1 MTDISPQA
9 IDTVFDAL
17 KAPYIPLSAIR
28 LAGGAI
34 RDAQLEDRAITEL
47 LRIRTKA
54 GELTPFKL
62 NAAQRQLSQHWG
74 SRNIVLKARQLGIT
88 TYVAA
93 RFFIQTITQ
102 PGTLSVQVAHD
113 QDSAEEIFRIV
124 HRYLENLPDGLRRAL
139 RTSRS
144 NVRQIVF
151 PLLDSEYRVE
161 TAADPNAGR
170 GLTIQN
176 LHCSEVARWTG
187 DPADTLASLRAAVPP
202 TGGTVVLE
210 STPNGAAGAFYEEW
224 TKAAETGYQTHFFPW
239 WIEPTYRVHDG
250 RPANNNRTEE
260 EEELVAK
267 HGLTANQIV
276 FRRNL
281 RSNFHGL
288 AVQEFAEDPVSCFRA
303 SGECVFPLESIEL
316 RLKALAQPAVTRD
329 NGRLTIFF
337 PPQSA
342 SDYIVGV
349 DPAGGGIDG
358 DYACA
363 QVIERST
370 GMQCA
375 ELHAHL
381 TPQELASRVATLAHE
396 FNHALVAVERNNHG
410 HAVLAYLDTSE
421 HYPNIYCQGKKVGLS
436 RNGLSKYWPSGNGH
450 SSSDRTGGPLK
461 PAFGLSGEQIGT
473 SGGPLKP
480 ASGLSGEQG
489 TATGSPTLVASERD
503 RQRGINRTRNSELGT
518 AFSELGT
525 ATVPPGASPGW
536 LTTAA
541 SRPRIIERL
550 AAFLSTDAHL
560 FHSRGLLEEC
570 RTFVRD
576 ETGWAAA
583 ASGSHDDRV
592 MAMAIALEIRDL
604 TTGTARKKSMSASR

>member
-1 MTDISPQA
+1 MLDPQQLDEV
-9 IDTVFDAL
+9 IGAL
-17 KAPYIPLSAIR
+17 CHAPEFPPEFML
-28 LAGGAI
+28 LAGASL
-34 RDAQLEDRAITEL
+34 RDRDMNGVLIHDRLIHDL

-54 GELTPFKL
+54 GRLTPFTL
-62 NAAQRQLSQHWG
+62 NPAQTQLSANWAD
-74 SRNIVLKARQLGIT
+74 RNIVLKARQLGIT

-113 QDSAEEIFRIV
+113 QDAAEEIFRIV
-124 HRYLENLPDGLRRAL
+124 HRYLENLPGGMHRAL

-151 PLLDSEYRVE
+151 PQLDSEYRVE

-187 DPADTLASLRAAVPP
+187 DAADTLASLRAAVPP
-202 TGGTVVLE
+202 TGSTVVLE
-210 STPNGAAGAFYEEW
+210 STPNGAAGSFYEEW
-224 TKAAETGYQTHFFPW
+224 IKAGESGYAQHFFPW
-239 WIEPTYRVHDG
+239 WIDPGYTADG
-250 RPANNNRTEE
+250 RCANNNLTKEE
-260 EEELVAK
+260 EALMHK
-267 HGLTANQIV
+267 HNLTQRQIA
-276 FRRNL
+276 FRRQV
-281 RSNFHGL
+281 RSNFRGL

-303 SGECVFPLESIEL
+303 SGECVFDLEAIEL
-316 RLKALAQPAVTRD
+316 RWKALALPAATCD

-337 PPQSA
+337 PPQST
-342 SDYIVGV
+342 SSYIIAV
-349 DPAGGGIDG
+349 DPAGGGIEG

-381 TPQELASRVATLAHE
+381 TPQELATKVAALARE
-396 FNHALVAVERNNHG
+396 YKDALVAVERNNHG
-410 HAVLAYLDTSE
+410 HAVLAYLDTCE
-421 HYPNIYCQGKKVGLS
+421 HYANIFSQRTAGTRNTTRPSSVGAPPLS
-436 RNGLSKYWPSGNGH
+436 R
-450 SSSDRTGGPLK
+450 
-461 PAFGLSGEQIGT
+461 LSGQ
-473 SGGPLKP
+473 GGMTPS
-480 ASGLSGEQG
+480 AQ
-489 TATGSPTLVASERD
+489 AH
-503 RQRGINRTRNSELGT
+503 
-518 AFSELGT
+518 
-525 ATVPPGASPGW
+525 PGASPGW

-576 ETGWAAA
+576 ETGFAAA
-583 ASGSHDDRV
+583 APGSHDDRV

-604 TTGTARKKSMSASR
+604 TAGSVRTKAMAAAR

>member
-1 MTDISPQA
+1 MLDPQRLDEL
-9 IDTVFDAL
+9 IDAL
-17 KAPYIPLSAIR
+17 CHAPEFPPEFML
-28 LAGGAI
+28 LAGASLRN
-34 RDAQLEDRAITEL
+34 RDINGVLIHDRLIHDL

-54 GELTPFKL
+54 GRLTPFTL
-62 NAAQRQLSQHWG
+62 NPAQTQLSANWAD
-74 SRNIVLKARQLGIT
+74 RNIVLKARQLGIT

-113 QDSAEEIFRIV
+113 QDAAEEIFRIV
-124 HRYLENLPDGLRRAL
+124 HRYLENLPGGMHRAL

-151 PLLDSEYRVE
+151 PQLDSEYRVE

-187 DPADTLASLRAAVPP
+187 DAADTLASLRAAVPP
-202 TGGTVVLE
+202 TGSTVVLE

-224 TKAAETGYQTHFFPW
+224 TKADESGYAQHFFPW
-239 WIEPTYRVHDG
+239 WIDPGYTADG
-250 RPANNNRTEE
+250 RCANHNLTEQE
-260 EEELVAK
+260 EALMHK
-267 HGLTANQIV
+267 HNLTQRQIA
-276 FRRNL
+276 FRRQV
-281 RSNFHGL
+281 RSNFRGL

-303 SGECVFPLESIEL
+303 SGECVFDLEAIEL
-316 RLKALAQPAVTRD
+316 RWKALALPAATRD

-337 PPQSA
+337 PPQSTA
-342 SDYIVGV
+342 EYIVGV
-349 DPAGGGIDG
+349 DPAGGGIEG

-381 TPQELASRVATLAHE
+381 TPQELAAKVASLARE
-396 FNHALVAVERNNHG
+396 YKDALVAVERNNHG
-410 HAVLAYLDTSE
+410 HAVLAYLDTCE
-421 HYPNIYCQGKKVGLS
+421 HYPNIYYQGKTIARARHAVSRNSGCYSPIFNDAASERERPAAGNYSDPGAPPLIGSLRQAGAPPLS
-436 RNGLSKYWPSGNGH
+436 RLFS
-450 SSSDRTGGPLK
+450 GGPLK
-461 PAFGLSGEQIGT
+461 PAFGLSGEQNT
-473 SGGPLKP
+473 S
-480 ASGLSGEQG
+480 ASSSAQHH
-489 TATGSPTLVASERD
+489 
-503 RQRGINRTRNSELGT
+503 
-518 AFSELGT
+518 
-525 ATVPPGASPGW
+525 PGASPGW

-576 ETGWAAA
+576 ETGFAAA

-604 TTGTARKKSMSASR
+604 TAGSRQKAFAATHA